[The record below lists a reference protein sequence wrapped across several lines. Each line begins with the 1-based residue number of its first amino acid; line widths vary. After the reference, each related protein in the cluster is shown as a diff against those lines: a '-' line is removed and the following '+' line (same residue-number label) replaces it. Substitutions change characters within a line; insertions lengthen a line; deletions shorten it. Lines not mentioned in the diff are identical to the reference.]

1 MKVYLSW
8 NDPVDRKLAVAR
20 QKVSTLVELLNLLMV
35 VDLFVG
41 VVNENI
47 ILDNK
52 NIIFKSETFSKLTAI
67 YTNLTCLNRPIDF
80 NPGMMIL

>member
-52 NIIFKSETFSKLTAI
+52 NIIFKSETFPKLTAI

>member
-35 VDLFVG
+35 VNLFVG

-52 NIIFKSETFSKLTAI
+52 NIIFKSETFPKLTAI
-67 YTNLTCLNRPIDF
+67 YTNLTC
-80 NPGMMIL
+80 

>member
-1 MKVYLSW
+1 MAAVGTTFNVLSYDAVWLTQMTMKVYLSW

-47 ILDNK
+47 ILDNNK
-52 NIIFKSETFSKLTAI
+52 NNFYKRHFL
-67 YTNLTCLNRPIDF
+67 
-80 NPGMMIL
+80 